1 MIVTLVSVAVDV
13 EVGVD
18 CEIDCKACNRRSRV
32 GLEVVVVGGIAAEV
46 GIEGGKVVEV
56 RGCIG
61 LPSSLVTRGL

>member
-1 MIVTLVSVAVDV
+1 MIVALVSVAVDV

-46 GIEGGKVVEV
+46 GIEGKVG
-56 RGCIG
+56 GCIG